1 MALRQPP
8 VAGRFRQPGLR
19 TGINLGR
26 LERQPLHLQLAP
38 RHVEIVREVANG
50 LSPAEIAK
58 LRRVTRESIYY
69 VGQRLIRQLAQAGV
83 KARDFSSAAIFARL
97 LAPETF
103 STPEDN
109 QLRDSVLSALA
120 IAVADR
126 RAGEP

>member
-1 MALRQPP
+1 MALRKPP
-8 VAGRFRQPGLR
+8 LAGRFRQPGLR

-26 LERQPLHLQLAP
+26 LERQPLRLQLAP

-58 LRRVTRESIYY
+58 VRRVTRESVYY
-69 VGQRLIRQLAQAGV
+69 VGQRLIRQLGQAGIE
-83 KARDFSSAAIFARL
+83 ARDFSSAAILARL

-103 STPEDN
+103 STPEDI

-126 RAGEP
+126 RTGEP